1 MKTISTIICSLM
13 LGCFGSAIASDTII
27 VHKDPRLD
35 IFTEKQAY
43 VNKVSTRMSS
53 SGMVRG
59 YRLQVLTTKSRE
71 DAFKTKAMLMQNFPD
86 QKTYVLYQSPSFKV
100 RIGNFVKRGD
110 ASNFKEI
117 LTSFYTEPVYIV
129 DDRVEY
135 IPGPDDDLFN

>member
-1 MKTISTIICSLM
+1 M

>member
-1 MKTISTIICSLM
+1 M

-110 ASNFKEI
+110 ASNFKDI